1 MIDLYAAGTSNGMR
15 ARIALE
21 ECGLKYNWHPIDLT
35 KGEHKTPQYLAM
47 NPMGQIPVLIDDDA
61 GGKKVT
67 MAQSSAIMMYC
78 AEKAGKFIPKDPAKK
93 AAMLEAYMSASTDI
107 TPMFGA
113 VNACVRAKDPQPH
126 AVSADMFKQ
135 RLKGYFKVWDDLL
148 AKRKYAGGDVRLLG
162 AHACVDRA
170 EARRDVGRGAHVGL
184 EHRGALRRILRDE
197 FPGLLGAIHH
207 DGARLR
213 QRDLGAARALVVDD
227 HRNGAV
233 RV

>member
-35 KGEHKTPQYLAM
+35 KGEHKTPQYLAL
-47 NPMGQIPVLIDDDA
+47 NPMGQIPVMVDNEGP

-78 AEKAGKFIPKDPAKK
+78 AEKAGKFIPKDGAKK
-93 AAMLEAYMSASTDI
+93 ATMLEAYMSASTDI

-148 AKRKYAGGDVRLLG
+148 AKRKYAGGDEVTIADLSLYAGYWRTKG
-162 AHACVDRA
+162 AFPELVS
-170 EARRDVGRGAHVGL
+170 GMSNL
-184 EHRGALRRILRDE
+184 ERWGGEI
-197 FPGLLGAIHH
+197 
-207 DGARLR
+207 GARPAV
-213 QRDLGAARALVVDD
+213 QRALKI
-227 HRNGAV
+227 
-233 RV
+233 

>member
-21 ECGLKYNWHPIDLT
+21 ECGLKYNWHPIDLM
-35 KGEHKTPQYLAM
+35 KGENKTPQFLAM

-78 AEKAGKFIPKDPAKK
+78 AEKVGKFIPKDPAKK

-113 VNACVRAKDPQPH
+113 VNACVRAKDPVPY
-126 AVSADMFKQ
+126 APAGDMFKQ
-135 RLKGYFKVWDDLL
+135 RLKGYFQVWNDLL
-148 AKRKYAGGDVRLLG
+148 GKRKYAAGDELTIADLSLYAGYWRTK
-162 AHACVDRA
+162 
-170 EARRDVGRGAHVGL
+170 
-184 EHRGALRRILRDE
+184 GALPELVQG
-197 FPGLLGAIHH
+197 FPNLERWSAEM
-207 DGARLR
+207 
-213 QRDLGAARALVVDD
+213 AARPGIQRATKL
-227 HRNGAV
+227 
-233 RV
+233 